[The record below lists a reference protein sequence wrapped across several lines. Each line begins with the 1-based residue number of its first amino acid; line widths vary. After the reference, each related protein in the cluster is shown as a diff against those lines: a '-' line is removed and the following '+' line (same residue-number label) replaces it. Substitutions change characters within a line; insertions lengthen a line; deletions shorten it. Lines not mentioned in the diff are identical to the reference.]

1 MTIAYPCPRADL
13 DCAAAFATG
22 GDLDWHL
29 HLTHGYRGTYRIWT
43 SLRPPRPL
51 GAPPARHVPDG
62 LVEGPGTLT
71 TAERRAA
78 QNSQDDP
85 TPAPS
90 PAAGPAGPAGPAV
103 GSDPLTGMRP
113 SATAGSTTSHRTR
126 RHVHIS
132 R

>member
-1 MTIAYPCPRADL
+1 MPITYPCPRADL
-13 DCAAAFATG
+13 DCAAAFATA

-29 HLTHGYRGTYRIWT
+29 RLAHGYGPVYRIWT

-51 GAPPARHVPDG
+51 GPPPPRHVPDG

-78 QNSQDDP
+78 QNS
-85 TPAPS
+85 
-90 PAAGPAGPAGPAV
+90 PAGP
-103 GSDPLTGMRP
+103 DPLTGMRP
-113 SATAGSTTSHRTR
+113 SATAGATTSHGRTR
-126 RHVHIS
+126 RHVRIS

>member
-13 DCAAAFATG
+13 GCAAAFATG

-51 GAPPARHVPDG
+51 GPTPPRHVPDG

-71 TAERRAA
+71 IAERRAA
-78 QNSQDDP
+78 QDGHDDP
-85 TPAPS
+85 APAPVTV
-90 PAAGPAGPAGPAV
+90 ADA
-103 GSDPLTGMRP
+103 DPLTGLRP
-113 SATAGSTTSHRTR
+113 SATTGAATSHRRSR
-126 RHVHIS
+126 RHVRIS